1 MRLGQISA
9 ALGRV
14 TDPLSRGLNRIAGF
28 FLAAMMVLTGTDV
41 TLRYFLNKPIP
52 GSYEITEFM
61 MPVIVAFG
69 LAFCQLEK
77 GHVQVDLF
85 TSLLPRRMQSLCR
98 IGAHFLMAAVYGLIA
113 WQTSVRARELMV
125 SGQYSEVLYI
135 PIYPFVWVVCAG
147 CVAFSLVAF
156 KAFLDH
162 LNEAIHDNAI

>member
-1 MRLGQISA
+1 MRLGKLSA

-14 TDPLSRGLNRIAGF
+14 TDPMAKGLNWVAGL

-41 TLRYFLNKPIP
+41 TLRYFLNRPIP
-52 GSYEITEFM
+52 GSYEITEYM

-77 GHVQVDLF
+77 EHVQVDLF
-85 TSLLPRRMQSLCR
+85 TSLLPKRLQRLCK
-98 IGAHFLMAAVYGLIA
+98 IGAHLLMATVYGVIA

-147 CVAFSLVAF
+147 CAVFSLVAL
-156 KAFLDH
+156 KAFLD
-162 LNEAIHDNAI
+162 LVSEAINDNAI

>member
-1 MRLGQISA
+1 MRIGKLSA

-14 TDPLSRGLNRIAGF
+14 TDPLAKGLSRVAGF
-28 FLAAMMVLTGTDV
+28 FLAVMMVLTGTDV
-41 TLRYFLNKPIP
+41 ALRYFLNKPIP

-69 LAFCQLEK
+69 LAFCHLEK
-77 GHVQVDLF
+77 EHVQVDLF
-85 TSLLPRRMQSLCR
+85 TSMLPRRLQSLCR

-135 PIYPFVWVVCAG
+135 PIYPFVWVVWAG
-147 CVAFSLVAF
+147 CAVFSLVAL

-162 LNEAIHDNAI
+162 LSEATNDNAV